1 MTPTPSIRT
10 TLRCVGLL
18 LGLCLAALVAAQEAP
33 GSLLRIPT
41 RDGVHATLF
50 WQPAPGAQATVLL
63 FPGGD
68 GGFGAVEA
76 GRATGQNF
84 LVRSA
89 PQWAAQ
95 GFNVAIFGRP
105 SDRTALGW
113 DERLEPAHL
122 ADIRQAL
129 RAVKER
135 SSAPVWLVGTS
146 RGTVSATAFAI
157 AHQDEVAGLVLT
169 ASVTSHRKAGAVPRQ
184 NLAALRLPVLV
195 LHHQRD
201 ACVLCQPHEV
211 PNILRGL
218 TQARAK
224 KLLMVDG
231 GAGPTGDPCKGQHW
245 HGFIGMEAEAVRLM
259 AEWMRDPRP

>member
-1 MTPTPSIRT
+1 MPFTPLARA
-10 TLRCVGLL
+10 LRHGVVSL
-18 LGLCLAALVAAQEAP
+18 LGLCLAAWVAAQEAP

-41 RDGVHATLF
+41 RDGVHTTLF
-50 WQPAPGAQATVLL
+50 WQPAHGAQATVLL

-68 GGFGAVEA
+68 GGFGKVEE

-84 LVRSA
+84 LVRTA
-89 PQWAAQ
+89 PLWLAQ

-105 SDRTALGW
+105 SDRPALGW
-113 DERLEPAHL
+113 NERLEPAHL

-129 RAVKER
+129 RAVQER
-135 SSAPVWLVGTS
+135 SSVPVWLVGTS

-169 ASVTSHRKAGAVPRQ
+169 ASVTRHGKPGAVPTQDIAR
-184 NLAALRLPVLV
+184 LRLPVLV
-195 LHHQRD
+195 MHHQRD
-201 ACVLCQPHEV
+201 ACALCQPHEV

-218 TQARAK
+218 RQAPVK

-231 GAGPTGDPCKGQHW
+231 GAGPSGDPCHALHW
-245 HGFIGMEAEAVRLM
+245 HGFIGMEAEAVRLV